1 MYVIVN
7 NKGYSF
13 DYSDTY
19 LNPYQN
25 NIADV
30 QGMIDSTVIS
40 EFTSLDQPI
49 KWIKFE
55 DAGLGITLEHP
66 VGWEIERKESK
77 FEEGPE
83 VTISDS
89 SSNSGEIKIAKPA
102 TIAAKNAFMDEEGTR
117 LIDESDMNKFKVD
130 ERKTALF

>member
-19 LNPYQN
+19 PNPYQN

-66 VGWEIERKESK
+66 VGWENERKESK

-102 TIAAKNAFMDEEGTR
+102 TLGSFLMWNLLR
-117 LIDESDMNKFKVD
+117 LPQKMLSWMRREQD
-130 ERKTALF
+130 